1 MMSNSKA
8 STVTRNT
15 KCKHSK
21 VKNYKLLLNFQCSIL
36 VDGAHC
42 LPRLYGSKTIDWV
55 SGGQWYEMLYHL
67 SLLVT
72 VQKKLNIEF
81 VFFFDG
87 ATKVSLQPQ
96 VFLAQPGTSI
106 TIFRTNISTAG
117 LKPTNKN
124 KIQ

>member
-1 MMSNSKA
+1 MIFN
-8 STVTRNT
+8 
-15 KCKHSK
+15 
-21 VKNYKLLLNFQCSIL
+21 LFCSIL

-87 ATKVSLQPQ
+87 ATKVSY
-96 VFLAQPGTSI
+96 SI
-106 TIFRTNISTAG
+106 KRNSPKCYNMFRTNISTAG

-124 KIQ
+124 KIR